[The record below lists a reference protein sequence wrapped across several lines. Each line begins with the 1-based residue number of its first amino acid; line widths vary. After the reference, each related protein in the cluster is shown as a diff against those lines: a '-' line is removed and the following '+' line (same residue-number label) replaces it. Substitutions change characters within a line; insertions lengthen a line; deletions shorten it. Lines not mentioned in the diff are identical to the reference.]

1 MRFDKISS
9 VDSLLRVFTEMLNQF
24 RILVRGLK
32 SIMNIDI
39 YLKSKIKKNMSHP
52 SKALTK
58 FWAVPTYFNLVW
70 IQKKCFGNS
79 DFSFLN
85 PFCCPVDK

>member
-39 YLKSKIKKNMSHP
+39 YLKSKIKKNIDCCAKFATGLKCLNRHR
-52 SKALTK
+52 SKD
-58 FWAVPTYFNLVW
+58 
-70 IQKKCFGNS
+70 I
-79 DFSFLN
+79 
-85 PFCCPVDK
+85 